1 MAKSRRR
8 FLAQT
13 AAGIA
18 VAPFIS
24 TSATRAKAQ
33 ASRRL
38 GVALCGLGSLSEHQI
53 APALQKTQHCRL
65 AGLVSGT
72 PASVAKFQAQ
82 YGVPDGSVYGYDD
95 MHRMADNPDIDI
107 VYVVTP
113 NALHAEHAIRA
124 ARAGKH
130 VFCEKPLE
138 ISVERCQSM
147 IDACRE
153 AGRLLGTA
161 YRCQYDPHHL
171 ECIRLVRERVFGA
184 PKILQAGFAIDVGR
198 PDQWR
203 LDRALAGGGAL
214 MDVGIYA
221 LQATRYLT
229 GEEPVV
235 VSALETKTDPVKF
248 AEVDETMAWTARFP
262 GGAIAHCSTSYRAG
276 GIQNLRVNAERGWFE
291 LDPAFFYEG
300 NHGRR
305 SDGVEIRYPAIDLF
319 AAELDDFAQCILE
332 QRPSKVSGE
341 EGLRD
346 VRILQAIYE
355 SARTGRAVEVG
366 G

>member
-1 MAKSRRR
+1 MHSCG
-8 FLAQT
+8 
-13 AAGIA
+13 AARGFA
-18 VAPFIS
+18 RVS
-24 TSATRAKAQ
+24 GD
-33 ASRRL
+33 RRL

-53 APALQKTQHCRL
+53 APALEKTRHCRL

-72 PASVAKFQAQ
+72 PEKVARFQAR
-82 YGVPDGSVYGYDD
+82 YGVPDGNVYGYDD
-95 MHRMADNPDIDI
+95 MQRMADNPDIDV

-113 NALHAEHAIRA
+113 NALHADHAIAA

-138 ISVERCQSM
+138 VSVERCQAM

-161 YRCQYDPHHL
+161 YRCRYDPHHI
-171 ECIRLVRERVFGA
+171 ECIRLARERAFGA
-184 PKILQAGFAIDVGR
+184 PLVVQAAFSIDVGR

-203 LDRALAGGGAL
+203 LRHALAGGGAL

-229 GEEPVV
+229 GEEPVE
-235 VSALETKTDPVKF
+235 VSAMASCTDPVKY
-248 AEVDETMAWTARFP
+248 AEVDQTMVWTARFP
-262 GGAIAHCSTSYRAG
+262 GGVLAHCATSFAG
-276 GIQNLRVNAERGWFE
+276 AGMQSLRVNCERGWFE
-291 LDPAFFYEG
+291 LDPAFFYDG

-319 AAELDDFAQCILE
+319 AAELDDFALSILDG
-332 QRPSKVSGE
+332 RPARLPGE

-346 VRILQAIYE
+346 VRIMQAIYE
-355 SARTGRAVEVG
+355 SARSGRSVHLSG
-366 G
+366 